1 MAESPT
7 DVHGRIFIS
16 YRREDAAY
24 PAGWLFDR
32 LAERFGN
39 EQIFKDVDSIEL
51 GDDFVEVIGEAVG
64 STDVLLA
71 LIGDRWLTVVDE
83 DGDRRLEDPE
93 DFVRLEIEA
102 ALTRKVRVIPILV
115 EGAKMPREDQLPP
128 SLSPLARRQALEL
141 SPSRFAADTGKLL
154 AVLEKTLAEATAPG
168 KEGSAGPAIETP
180 EPRERKRPPPTDPKV
195 PPEPPETP
203 ARRPGLTD
211 RRRLLLA
218 IAGAALLVALLVGGV
233 VLLSGGDDSAQETTG
248 PESPPAQDDDGSSDA
263 AVNGRIAFVSDE
275 EIWDALPDGSGLRQ
289 LTRGFAAVRRP
300 EWSPDGTKV
309 AFASNRGNSANDYD
323 LWILDTADE
332 STTRLT
338 MGPAEDGLTDLVS
351 GRNRDRLRP
360 PGARQRRE
368 GHLDHRR
375 RERRAATGDRRSR
388 RRRRPRLV
396 EHRPIAF
403 ESKRN
408 GGYEIYTLDPAG
420 PRERGSAGDVQHVGG
435 LLAGLV
441 ARRQPDRLPHH
452 SATRSR
458 TSTPSM
464 RSGASGRSASPSR
477 ARSTTDPPGR
487 PTASSS
493 PSTRRQATRSGSS
506 SCTGAGAS
514 SSRCSPMPPTRTLRP
529 GEPRPSQK
537 ASRAT
542 PSATRAAPASRPGPT
557 FSCSTSAAPT
567 VAMTMLVS
575 RTAATGA
582 ASARAR
588 AASTSP

>member
-1 MAESPT
+1 MSESPT

-115 EGAKMPREDQLPP
+115 EGAKMPRENQLPP

-168 KEGSAGPAIETP
+168 KGGSAGPAIETP
-180 EPRERKRPPPTDPKV
+180 EPSERKRPPPTDPKV

-203 ARRPGLTD
+203 VRRPGLTD

-338 MGPAEDGLTDLVS
+338 MGPAEDGSPTWSPDGTEIAFGRQELGSDVKDIWIIGVESGELRQVTDDPEDDDAPDWS
-351 GRNRDRLRP
+351 STDR
-360 PGARQRRE
+360 
-368 GHLDHRR
+368 
-375 RERRAATGDRRSR
+375 
-388 RRRRPRLV
+388 
-396 EHRPIAF
+396 IAF

-420 PRERGSAGDVQHVGG
+420 LESEVRQVTFNTWADFSPDWSPDGSRIAYRTIQRRGVGHLHHRCARARAAEAPHLHERGRPQT
-435 LLAGLV
+435 LLV
-441 ARRQPDRLPHH
+441 ARRQAHRLRFADRRRDPDLRRAQGRGRAAAAALRCRQPGL
-452 SATRSR
+452 
-458 TSTPSM
+458 
-464 RSGASGRSASPSR
+464 SGLGNRAVVRRRAGRPRAQRGRRRRAVLVRPSR
-477 ARSTTDPPGR
+477 A
-487 PTASSS
+487 
-493 PSTRRQATRSGSS
+493 
-506 SCTGAGAS
+506 
-514 SSRCSPMPPTRTLRP
+514 
-529 GEPRPSQK
+529 
-537 ASRAT
+537 
-542 PSATRAAPASRPGPT
+542 
-557 FSCSTSAAPT
+557 
-567 VAMTMLVS
+567 
-575 RTAATGA
+575 
-582 ASARAR
+582 ARAPR
-588 AASTSP
+588 RRWR